1 MKVLVTGGAG
11 FIGSH
16 LVERLLNES
25 VIKKIVIVDY
35 CKNGVE
41 NIKHLLGNKKIKLVK
56 LNIINLKKNN
66 KNFKSIDCVFHLA
79 AIIDMSSSINEP
91 LSYYNTNVVGTL
103 NALEAM
109 RHHNINKIV
118 YAASASCYGITQKTP
133 ISETSKIQL
142 NFPYAFTKYSA
153 EQLIDHW
160 SKVYG
165 INYFSLRLFNVY
177 ELKSMMSSSYNSV
190 INIFLKQNLL
200 KKPLTV
206 VGDGNQSRDFV
217 NVKDVCEAFVKAFK
231 SNKKNK
237 IINIGSSKSVKIIK
251 IAKIISNRIFFL
263 PKRDGEAN
271 SSRANIS
278 KAKKILNWKPKIN
291 FIHDIKQT
299 FNNKKNQK

>member
-1 MKVLVTGGAG
+1 MKVVVTGGAG

-25 VIKKIVIVDY
+25 VIKKIIIIDY

-91 LSYYNTNVVGTL
+91 SSYHNTNVVGTL
-103 NALEAM
+103 NVLEAM
-109 RHHNINKIV
+109 RYRNVNKII
-118 YAASASCYGITQKTP
+118 YAASASCYGATKKKP

-160 SKVYG
+160 SKIYG

-177 ELKSMMSSSYNSV
+177 ELKSTTNSSYNSV
-190 INIFLKQNLL
+190 LRIFLKQFHSN
-200 KKPLTV
+200 KPLTIF
-206 VGDGNQSRDFV
+206 GDGNQTRDFV
-217 NVKDVCEAFVKAFK
+217 NVKDVCDAFVKAFK
-231 SNKKNK
+231 SIKKNK
-237 IINIGSSKSVKIIK
+237 IINIGSSKPLKIIE
-251 IAKIISNRIFFL
+251 IAKIISKKIIFL
-263 PKRDGEAN
+263 PRRTGETNN
-271 SSRANIS
+271 SKANIS
-278 KAKKILNWKPKIN
+278 KAKKVLNWKPKIN
-291 FIHDIKQT
+291 FINDIRKLS
-299 FNNKKNQK
+299 KKII